1 MTWLGSRI
9 VLGALV
15 FFAALGPVSAGG
27 QALRVG
33 QAAPEITG
41 ERWINSAPLAMQ
53 GLRGRV
59 VAVEFWTYG

>member
-1 MTWLGSRI
+1 MRRR
-9 VLGALV
+9 ALSAI
-15 FFAALGPVSAGG
+15 AALLLACLALDGEAAYA

-41 ERWINSAPLAMQ
+41 ERWINSSPLAMAR
-53 GLRGRV
+53 LRGRV

>member
-1 MTWLGSRI
+1 MLRALPAI
-9 VLGALV
+9 AAVLLACLALDGE
-15 FFAALGPVSAGG
+15 AAHA

-41 ERWINSAPLAMQ
+41 ERWINSSPLAMAR
-53 GLRGRV
+53 LRGRV

>member
-1 MTWLGSRI
+1 VRR
-9 VLGALV
+9 ALPAL
-15 FFAALGPVSAGG
+15 AALLAFVALEAVAAHA

-41 ERWINSAPLAMQ
+41 ERWINSAPLAMAR
-53 GLRGRV
+53 LRGRV